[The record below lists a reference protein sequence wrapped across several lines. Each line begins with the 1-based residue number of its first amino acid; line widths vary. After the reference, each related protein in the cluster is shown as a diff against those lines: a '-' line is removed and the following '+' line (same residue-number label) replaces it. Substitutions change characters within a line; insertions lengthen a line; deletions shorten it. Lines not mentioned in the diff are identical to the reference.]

1 MWATVPIR
9 VKCRLALVPPVRT
22 PLNTSPCLSS
32 PPGSLMHRLRT
43 VLFAFATVA
52 ALPGIGLAQGGA
64 NGATR
69 TTASGV
75 YSADQANRGRD
86 TYAMQCKSCH
96 TPASHTG
103 QIFAQWWDR
112 KPLSE
117 LYQFILTRMPK
128 NEPGSLQP
136 DEYVDVMAYL
146 LKLNDLPSGSDPLP
160 ADSLA
165 MKKIRIEVGKK
176 DP

>member
-1 MWATVPIR
+1 MRI
-9 VKCRLALVPPVRT
+9 
-22 PLNTSPCLSS
+22 PLNTSHVTHRRT
-32 PPGSLMHRLRT
+32 GSLMRRIRALLC
-43 VLFAFATVA
+43 VLGATT
-52 ALPGIGLAQGGA
+52 ALPCMAVAQGGA
-64 NGATR
+64 DGAVR
-69 TTASGV
+69 TTSSGV
-75 YSADQANRGRD
+75 YTAEQANRGRD

-103 QIFAQWWDR
+103 VTFAQWWDR

-117 LYQFILTRMPK
+117 LYEFILTRMPK

-160 ADSLA
+160 ADSVA
-165 MKKIRIEVGKK
+165 MKRIRIEVGKK

>member
-1 MWATVPIR
+1 MSR
-9 VKCRLALVPPVRT
+9 VAVHLALVGAFLCGAR
-22 PLNTSPCLSS
+22 LSS
-32 PPGSLMHRLRT
+32 AQSPP
-43 VLFAFATVA
+43 
-52 ALPGIGLAQGGA
+52 
-64 NGATR
+64 TR
-69 TTASGV
+69 TTSSGV
-75 YSADQANRGRD
+75 YTAEQANRGRD

-103 QIFAQWWDR
+103 VTFAQWWDR

-146 LKLNDLPSGSDPLP
+146 LKLNDLPSGDAPLP

-165 MKKIRIEVGKK
+165 MKKIRIDVGSKT
-176 DP
+176 P